1 MSRRLSVAL
10 LATAA
15 LAACA
20 GRNPQPVALSQ
31 PGDIVASCEQLR
43 AEMAQNDQ
51 KIADLG
57 SEQGQKVAQNIA
69 AGVAGIIIWP
79 AWFLMDFK
87 GAATAD
93 KASYEQRQAQVA
105 TLATQRCSQPPQ
117 PVPAVASSSSP
128 ATLPPGALR

>member
-1 MSRRLSVAL
+1 MIPRILPAL

-20 GRNPQPVALSQ
+20 GRGPHPVALSQ
-31 PGDIVASCEQLR
+31 PSDMVASCDQLR

-51 KIADLG
+51 HIAELG

-79 AWFLMDFK
+79 AWFLMDFQ
-87 GAATAD
+87 GSATAD

-105 TLATQRCSQPPQ
+105 TLATQRCNQPPR
-117 PVPAVASSSSP
+117 P
-128 ATLPPGALR
+128 ATVATSAPVAIVPGSEP